1 MAPVE
6 TEYYD
11 WLEVTP
17 DVNDTELKKA
27 YRKQAIKYHPDKN
40 PSPEAEEKFKDI
52 SKAYQV
58 LSDSNLRAVYD
69 RNGAKMVDK
78 EGGMRMDDAAGFFA
92 NVFGG
97 ERFKDYIGEISLMK
111 EMTSVATTMMTEEE
125 KTEMEKELN
134 GGRTPGT
141 SSPPQ
146 ATIPSSPAAEVPHA
160 DAPAPPTSPVN
171 GESAISP
178 IPSPGEN
185 TENKSVG
192 TGPHSHKEKEKG
204 GKRNKLTPE
213 QRKKLQDLEDER
225 RKNME
230 DRIDTL
236 TKQLIERLRPFV
248 DAKNPGDKDDS
259 ETQAFQARMKREA
272 DDMKLESFGV
282 ELLHTIGNVYMMKAT
297 TYMKSKK
304 FLGIPGFF
312 SRLKEK
318 GAMAKEAWGVIG
330 SALGVQQMMAEME
343 KMQEK
348 GEVAEEELRALE
360 EDVTGR
366 IMLASWRGTRFEVVN
381 VLREV
386 CDRVLKDPTA
396 NEQELYSRA
405 KGLLFIGAIFKS
417 TVPDESDAE
426 RRELERM
433 VAEAAAGKSKH
444 HQLQAQARAAAKQK
458 RGGASTPHSHPTAA
472 TAATAPEPA
481 KEKIEKE
488 KEKISS

>member
-1 MAPVE
+1 
-6 TEYYD
+6 
-11 WLEVTP
+11 
-17 DVNDTELKKA
+17 
-27 YRKQAIKYHPDKN
+27 
-40 PSPEAEEKFKDI
+40 
-52 SKAYQV
+52 
-58 LSDSNLRAVYD
+58 
-69 RNGAKMVDK
+69 MVDK

-97 ERFKDYIGEISLMK
+97 ERFKDYVRSHLTSCYACLPMIPLEIQIGEISLMK

-146 ATIPSSPAAEVPHA
+146 ATIPSSPAAEVPHT
-160 DAPAPPTSPVN
+160 DTPVPPTSPVN

-230 DRIDTL
+230 ERIDTL

-282 ELLHTIGNVYMMKAT
+282 EVGSKGSVLLDRAESAKAST
-297 TYMKSKK
+297 H
-304 FLGIPGFF
+304 
-312 SRLKEK
+312 
-318 GAMAKEAWGVIG
+318 
-330 SALGVQQMMAEME
+330 
-343 KMQEK
+343 
-348 GEVAEEELRALE
+348 
-360 EDVTGR
+360 
-366 IMLASWRGTRFEVVN
+366 
-381 VLREV
+381 
-386 CDRVLKDPTA
+386 DRQCLH
-396 NEQELYSRA
+396 
-405 KGLLFIGAIFKS
+405 
-417 TVPDESDAE
+417 DESHNIHE
-426 RRELERM
+426 VEEIPWNVR
-433 VAEAAAGKSKH
+433 
-444 HQLQAQARAAAKQK
+444 
-458 RGGASTPHSHPTAA
+458 
-472 TAATAPEPA
+472 
-481 KEKIEKE
+481 
-488 KEKISS
+488 SS